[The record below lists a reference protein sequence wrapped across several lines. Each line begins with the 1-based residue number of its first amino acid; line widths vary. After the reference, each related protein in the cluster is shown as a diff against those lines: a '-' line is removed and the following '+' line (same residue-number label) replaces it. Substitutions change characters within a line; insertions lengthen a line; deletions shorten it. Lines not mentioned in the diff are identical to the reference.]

1 MKLVFPFPLWLGCF
15 RSAWTTPVIQ
25 RRLKSQQEN
34 SVRVPGFGEGRD
46 SSQGKG
52 VGAKALLAKAEGV
65 LKLL

>member
-1 MKLVFPFPLWLGCF
+1 MKLVFPFPLWLWCF

-46 SSQGKG
+46 SQGKG